1 LTGGQ
6 YDALTV
12 EQVNAALAAFCNEQG
27 ISPVTVTGATRG
39 EIAVALDAIYTDQTA
54 PVRTTA
60 YGDVKGYTADNG
72 ANVWKGIPYA
82 QAQRWAAPEAPD
94 PWEGTLDCTAAGAV
108 AIQYATNYTTG
119 ESYVTGV
126 EDCLNLDV
134 YAPDAAQQLP
144 VLVYIHGGNN
154 QTGQSSEIPGT
165 DLVVTNQCVYVSLN
179 YRLGL
184 LGFNCL
190 PALQTNDGDTGNYAL
205 LDIAKALDW
214 VKDNIAAFGGDPNN
228 ITISG
233 FSAGGRDVMAML
245 TSPLFQGKFDKA
257 IVYSGGMTIADED
270 MSAAQI
276 AAAVAPL
283 AVEDGK
289 AADEATAAAWLLTS
303 SADVKEYLMGISAE
317 RLAPMMGS
325 ANIRMSVFPHLY
337 NDGVVLPKEGFAT
350 ETYNS
355 VPVLML
361 TGSGEFSLFNNGG
374 YLASEAYSALDEDTK
389 AVATAFSLKYG
400 SEMYRI
406 FNAQV
411 SADTMAAHYSAPIY
425 VCQVDYDDTAF
436 GAFHGIFVPMLSST
450 HSYGWAG
457 DFSSTGYTGM
467 AEKFNAYLTS
477 FLRTGD
483 PNGDNTGTQWTP
495 WDPATKLSMVLD
507 GNETGGTAEM
517 KNVSTTYADIIAAM
531 EADTTVSADIKGELV
546 RTVTNGRWFS
556 AAQDEYFNVTS
567 GWVADQK

>member
-1 LTGGQ
+1 
-6 YDALTV
+6 
-12 EQVNAALAAFCNEQG
+12 
-27 ISPVTVTGATRG
+27 
-39 EIAVALDAIYTDQTA
+39 
-54 PVRTTA
+54 
-60 YGDVKGYTADNG
+60 
-72 ANVWKGIPYA
+72 
-82 QAQRWAAPEAPD
+82 
-94 PWEGTLDCTAAGAV
+94 
-108 AIQYATNYTTG
+108 
-119 ESYVTGV
+119 
-126 EDCLNLDV
+126 LNLDV
-134 YAPDAAQQLP
+134 YAPDSAEKLP
-144 VLVYIHGGNN
+144 VLVYVHGGNN

-165 DLVVTNQCVYVSLN
+165 DLVVTNQCIYVSLN

-190 PALQTNDGDTGNYAL
+190 PALQTETDSTGNYAL

-214 VKDNIAAFGGDPNN
+214 VKDNIAEFGGDPDN

-245 TSPLFQGKFDKA
+245 VSPLFKDKFDKA
-257 IVYSGGMTIADED
+257 VVYSGGMTIADED

-289 AADEATAAAWLLTS
+289 AADEQAAAEWLLTS

-317 RLAPMMGS
+317 RLAPLMGS
-325 ANIRMSVFPHLY
+325 AGIRMSVFPHLY

-374 YLASEAYSALDEDTK
+374 YLSSEAYSALDDDTK
-389 AVATAFSLKYG
+389 AAATAFSLKYG
-400 SEMYRI
+400 SDMYRI

-411 SADTMAAHYSAPIY
+411 SADTMAANYDAPIY
-425 VCQVDYDDTAF
+425 VCQVDYDETAL
-436 GAFHGIFVPMLSST
+436 GAFHGIFVPMLSSV
-450 HSYGWAG
+450 HSYAWAG
-457 DFSSTGYTGM
+457 NFAAPGYVGM

-477 FLRTGD
+477 FLHTGD
-483 PNGDNTGTQWTP
+483 PNGENTGVQWSA
-495 WDPATKLSMVLD
+495 WDPDTKLSMVFD
-507 GNETGGTAEM
+507 GDETGGLAEM
-517 KNVSTTYADIIAAM
+517 KNVSRSYADIIAEM
-531 EADTTVSADIKGELV
+531 EADTTVSADIKTELIS
-546 RTVTNGRWFS
+546 TVTNGRWFS
-556 AAQDEYFNVTS
+556 AAQDAYFNVAS